1 MLSEFIE
8 RSIHLPDDVSYAAG
22 KMRLYP
28 FQKGIAD
35 AIGDPTLERVTIQKS
50 ARVGYTSLL
59 IGAIA
64 NFVVNDPAQVMVVI
78 PVDKD
83 GRKLVVDVL
92 EPIFRASPDLA
103 GKLSGDDQEV
113 NRNTMMSRRFS
124 GGSLN
129 VVAAKSPNN
138 LRGSN
143 VRVLFIDEV
152 DSMKVTSEG
161 DPTLIA
167 EGRTSSYEDR
177 KIVRGSTPV
186 DAATSL
192 ICEAYERS
200 DQRIFE
206 VQCHECHE
214 HSEVVWEDIRWP
226 AGEPEKAA
234 WHCPKCGC
242 EVEHKYKSSMVAAGR
257 WRATKPEVKGHAGF
271 RINSLVSPLAN
282 AAWPKLA
289 MEFEEKKG
297 DPDKLRTFKNLVLGL
312 PWEDGADD
320 IDEAEVAS
328 RAEDF
333 GIGNIP
339 EDVLYLTMGVDV
351 QDDRLEATTAGW
363 DREGAMFVLDHAV
376 IYGSPDDQE
385 TWHQLDELIRARHAH
400 PLGGTIGIDA
410 VAIDS
415 GDGDWT
421 QKVYDFCRPRTRRR
435 VMAIKGMGGSRPVI
449 VATKTK
455 DLRGLFIV
463 GVDVVKTTLMNRV
476 TRNTML
482 RFSKSL
488 EPVWFE
494 QFLSERKVVRYVGR
508 RPTAKWERLPGRAAE
523 GLDSAVYAYAARQ
536 VIPSTFDGRAAELR
550 QEPKPAPAKK
560 SAGPSF
566 MERIVG

>member
-1 MLSEFIE
+1 
-8 RSIHLPDDVSYAAG
+8 
-22 KMRLYP
+22 MRLYP

-35 AIGDPTLERVTIQKS
+35 AIGDPALERVTIQKS
-50 ARVGYTSLL
+50 ARVGYSSLL
-59 IGAIA
+59 VGAIA

-83 GRKLVVDVL
+83 GRKLVVDVM
-92 EPIFRASPDLA
+92 EPIFRASPGLA
-103 GKLSGDDQEV
+103 GKLTGDDQDV

-143 VRVLFIDEV
+143 VRVLFLDEV
-152 DSMKVTSEG
+152 DSMARTAEG
-161 DPTLIA
+161 DPTLLA

-192 ICEAYERS
+192 ICEAYSQS
-200 DQRIFE
+200 DQRVFE
-206 VQCHECHE
+206 VSCHECHE
-214 HSEVVWEDIRWP
+214 FSEVLWEDIRWP
-226 AGEPEKAA
+226 EGEPGKAE
-234 WHCPKCGC
+234 WCCPKCHC
-242 EVEHKYKSSMVAAGR
+242 FVEHKYKSSMTAAGR
-257 WRATKPEVKGHAGF
+257 WRITKPEVKGHAGF

-282 AAWPKLA
+282 AAWAKLA
-289 MEFEEKKG
+289 TEFEEKKN

-312 PWEDGADD
+312 PWEDGAED
-320 IDEAEVAS
+320 IDEAEIAG
-328 RAEDF
+328 RAEAF

-339 EDVLYLTMGVDV
+339 EDVLYITMGVDV

-363 DREGAMFVLDHAV
+363 DRDGTMFVLDHAV
-376 IYGSPDDQE
+376 IYGSPDDEQ
-385 TWHQLDELIRARHAH
+385 TWRELDSLITARHQH
-400 PLGGTIGIDA
+400 PLGGKIGVDA
-410 VAIDS
+410 VAVDS

-421 QKVYDFCRPRTRRR
+421 QKVYDFCRPRGRRR

-449 VATKTK
+449 VATKSK

-476 TRNTML
+476 VRNTML
-482 RFSKSL
+482 RFSNSL

-494 QFLSERKVVRYVGR
+494 QLLSERKVIRYAGR
-508 RPTAKWERLPGRAAE
+508 RPIAKWERLPGRVAE
-523 GLDSAVYAYAARQ
+523 GLDATVYAYAARQ
-536 VIPSTFDGRAAELR
+536 VVPSNFDSRAAELR
-550 QEPKPAPAKK
+550 QEERAVEKPRRKE
-560 SAGPSF
+560 PSF
-566 MERIVG
+566 MERIAG